1 MNINRYDS
9 TNYGSGDEVFKSN
22 SKYAKLIDLRIERDK
37 LVNERNHIKSRIEL
51 CEGQEKIWK
60 DQRRKFSKEL
70 KNVNQDII
78 KYNEDIKLEM
88 QRINGSGNKY

>member
-9 TNYGSGDEVFKSN
+9 TDYGSSDEIFTSN

-37 LVNERNHIKSRIEL
+37 LLNERNHIKSRIGL

-60 DQRRKFSKEL
+60 DQRREFGKEL
-70 KNVNQDII
+70 KNVNQEII
-78 KYNEDIKLEM
+78 NYNEDIRFEM
-88 QRINGSGNKY
+88 QRINGSGTQ

>member
-51 CEGQEKIWK
+51 
-60 DQRRKFSKEL
+60 
-70 KNVNQDII
+70 
-78 KYNEDIKLEM
+78 
-88 QRINGSGNKY
+88 